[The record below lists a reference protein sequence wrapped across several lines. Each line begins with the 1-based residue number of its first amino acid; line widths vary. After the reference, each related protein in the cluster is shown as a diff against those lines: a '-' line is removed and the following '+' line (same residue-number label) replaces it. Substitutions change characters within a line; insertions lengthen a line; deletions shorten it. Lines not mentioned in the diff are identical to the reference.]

1 MRTFNFRLPCTS
13 QKRMCLSSLMSSSRS
28 GNMISLLKRSQN
40 LENVSVLK
48 CIYSYTQ
55 TAQISREFPYLAGKH
70 RFLTDELICK
80 IIFNNRSSSSKVKWL
95 NNSAVMSFTRKCTR
109 TRPFLVF
116 KREPG
121 ELDRAHEVEAY
132 WSACRENS
140 KLKTTTKTT
149 HENGQKRPRKT
160 EKNSF
165 FVLAW
170 VLLQGTYN
178 FSLCPICS
186 WVVTRR
192 EKTLFFIPF
201 PSLKFIIKLFM
212 LLSTKRAF
220 CRSLISQV

>member
-1 MRTFNFRLPCTS
+1 MRTFNFRLPCVS
-13 QKRMCLSSLMSSSRS
+13 QKCMCLSSLISSSRS
-28 GNMISLLKRSQN
+28 GNMISLLKRSEN

-48 CIYSYTQ
+48 YIYSYTQ
-55 TAQISREFPYLAGKH
+55 TAQISRDFPYLAGKH

-140 KLKTTTKTT
+140 RLKTTTKTIY
-149 HENGQKRPRKT
+149 ENGQKRPRKT
-160 EKNSF
+160 EKKF
-165 FVLAW
+165 FFRLSLSSSAGY
-170 VLLQGTYN
+170 LEF
-178 FSLCPICS
+178 FSMSHMLVS
-186 WVVTRR
+186 RD
-192 EKTLFFIPF
+192 KTGKDTFLYSI
-201 PSLKFIIKLFM
+201 SELKIHH
-212 LLSTKRAF
+212 
-220 CRSLISQV
+220 

>member
-1 MRTFNFRLPCTS
+1 MRTFNFRLPCAS

-28 GNMISLLKRSQN
+28 GNMISLLKRSEN

-48 CIYSYTQ
+48 YIYSYTQ

-80 IIFNNRSSSSKVKWL
+80 IIFNNWSSSSKVKWL

-116 KREPG
+116 KANQENWIERMKSRLTG
-121 ELDRAHEVEAY
+121 QRAGKI
-132 WSACRENS
+132 RGS
-140 KLKTTTKTT
+140 KQQQRQHTKTDK
-149 HENGQKRPRKT
+149 KRPRKT

-170 VLLQGTYN
+170 VLLQGT
-178 FSLCPICS
+178 
-186 WVVTRR
+186 
-192 EKTLFFIPF
+192 
-201 PSLKFIIKLFM
+201 
-212 LLSTKRAF
+212 
-220 CRSLISQV
+220 